1 MEGACSTNGTI
12 RAGSRFKIRWEKF
25 LREKFMNNRLWRST
39 FLVSTVLVL
48 HSATPF
54 RSGFCAEIIKF
65 VLPGNSMGYLPLFVA
80 VHRGFF
86 KDEGLEIEL
95 PRLVPAMA
103 HNALI
108 AGEAHYHGLADSGLR
123 LAARGLPLKAIFYA
137 ADRPM
142 YYLVAQKEIRTVPE
156 LRGKRIG
163 VSQFGGTSDLA
174 ARLALRHYGVEPEKD
189 ALLIQIGAE
198 GTRMAALRAGS
209 VAAIIV
215 PVPAVAVLKRE
226 GFNEVSFVGDVV
238 EFASNG
244 YTTTEQRI
252 KEHPQEVKKVLR
264 ALYRGLRYVKDNPEG
279 TVGVI
284 QREWKVDREIAQ
296 ESYQAIVKALNE
308 DGIIS
313 EKQLRV
319 HFDIIRKTDKNIGDI
334 LVEKV
339 VDFRLLREVK
349 RELSGK

>member
-1 MEGACSTNGTI
+1 
-12 RAGSRFKIRWEKF
+12 
-25 LREKFMNNRLWRST
+25 
-39 FLVSTVLVL
+39 
-48 HSATPF
+48 
-54 RSGFCAEIIKF
+54 
-65 VLPGNSMGYLPLFVA
+65 MGYLPLFVA

-108 AGEAHYHGLADSGLR
+108 AGEAHYHGLADSALR

-142 YYLVAQKEIRTVPE
+142 YYLVAQREIRSAAE
-156 LRGKRIG
+156 LKGKRIG

-189 ALLIQIGAE
+189 ALLIQIGSE

-226 GFNEVSFVGDVV
+226 GFNEVSFVGDIV

-252 KEHPQEVKKVLR
+252 KEHPREVKKVVK
-264 ALYRGLRYVKDNPEG
+264 ALYRGLRYAKENPEG

-284 QREWKVDREIAQ
+284 QREWKVDAQIAN
-296 ESYQAIVKALNE
+296 ESYGAIVKALNE

-313 EKQLRV
+313 EKQLKV
-319 HFDIIRKTDKNIGDI
+319 HVDIIRRSEKNIGDI
-334 LVEKV
+334 PVEKV
-339 VDFRLLREVK
+339 VDFHLLREVK
-349 RELSGK
+349 RELAGK

>member
-1 MEGACSTNGTI
+1 MRI
-12 RAGSRFKIRWEKF
+12 RH
-25 LREKFMNNRLWRST
+25 WRYLMIVIAAVALNTSKAVDKV
-39 FLVSTVLVL
+39 F
-48 HSATPF
+48 SA
-54 RSGFCAEIIKF
+54 EVVKF

-80 VHRGFF
+80 VHRGLF

-108 AGEAHYHGLADSGLR
+108 AGEAQYHGLADSGLR

-142 YYLVAQKEIRTVPE
+142 YYLVAQKDIRSVAE
-156 LRGKRIG
+156 LKGKRIG
-163 VSQFGGTSDLA
+163 VSQFGGTSDLS

-215 PVPAVAVLKRE
+215 PVPAVALLKRE
-226 GFNEVSFVGDVV
+226 GYNEVSFVGDVI

-244 YTTTEQRI
+244 YTTTDQRI
-252 KEHPQEVKKVLR
+252 KEHPQEVKKVVR
-264 ALYRGLRYVKDNPEG
+264 ALYRGLRYAKENPEG
-279 TVGVI
+279 TIGVI
-284 QREWKVDREIAQ
+284 QKEWKVDPEIAR
-296 ESYQAIVKALNE
+296 ESYRAIVKALNE
-308 DGIIS
+308 DGIIG
-313 EKQLRV
+313 EKQLKV
-319 HFDIIRKTDKNIGDI
+319 HFDIIRKSEKNIGEI
-334 LVEKV
+334 PVEKV

>member
-1 MEGACSTNGTI
+1 MQKRYRRNFLIVAVILALSLSNI
-12 RAGSRFKIRWEKF
+12 AGD
-25 LREKFMNNRLWRST
+25 
-39 FLVSTVLVL
+39 VSYAETV
-48 HSATPF
+48 
-54 RSGFCAEIIKF
+54 KF

-86 KDEGLEIEL
+86 KDEGIDIEL
-95 PRLVPAMA
+95 PRLLPSLA

-142 YYLVAQKEIRTVPE
+142 YYLVAQKEIRSVAE
-156 LRGKRIG
+156 LKGKRIG
-163 VSQFGGTSDLA
+163 VSQFGGTSDLS

-189 ALLIQIGAE
+189 AVLIQIGAE
-198 GTRMAALRAGS
+198 GIRMAALRAGS

-244 YTTTEQRI
+244 YTTTDQRI
-252 KEHPQEVKKVLR
+252 KENPQEVKKVVR
-264 ALYRGLRYVKDNPEG
+264 ALYRGLRYAKENPEG
-279 TVGVI
+279 TIGVI
-284 QREWKVDREIAQ
+284 QKEWKVDTEIAK
-296 ESYQAIVKALNE
+296 ESYRAIIKALND
-308 DGIIS
+308 DGIIG
-313 EKQLRV
+313 EKQLKV
-319 HFDIIRKTDKNIGDI
+319 HFDIIRRSDKNIGEIPID
-334 LVEKV
+334 KV
-339 VDFRLLREVK
+339 VDFRLLREVR